1 MARSVEEAIDELMR
15 VDDDG
20 DEYELSTSSEEE
32 VDDLTTSVP
41 GSDLTVNAAHSQSS
55 SRASSVEAAPP
66 SLLSRLRPPTS
77 SEPSRKRVIDRNP
90 PKGKKRTKGPSR
102 QSEPKSIT
110 PEQRLKDARYANE
123 GLTVSNKKLFCRA
136 CREELSVKTSVINNH
151 IKSAKHKSSKVRLD
165 KKTGKRCGNH

>member
-41 GSDLTVNAAHSQSS
+41 GSDLTVNAAHSQST
-55 SRASSVEAAPP
+55 SRASSSVEAAQP

-77 SEPSRKRVIDRNP
+77 SELSRKRVIDRNP
-90 PKGKKRTKGPSR
+90 PKEKKRAKGPSR

-110 PEQRLKDARYANE
+110 PEQRLKDAP
-123 GLTVSNKKLFCRA
+123 
-136 CREELSVKTSVINNH
+136 SVCK
-151 IKSAKHKSSKVRLD
+151 
-165 KKTGKRCGNH
+165 

>member
-20 DEYELSTSSEEE
+20 DEYELSTSCEEE

-55 SRASSVEAAPP
+55 SRASSSVEAAPP

-77 SEPSRKRVIDRNP
+77 SELSRKRVIDRNP
-90 PKGKKRTKGPSR
+90 PKGKKR
-102 QSEPKSIT
+102 
-110 PEQRLKDARYANE
+110 
-123 GLTVSNKKLFCRA
+123 
-136 CREELSVKTSVINNH
+136 
-151 IKSAKHKSSKVRLD
+151 AKV
-165 KKTGKRCGNH
+165 

>member
-41 GSDLTVNAAHSQSS
+41 GSDLTVNAAHSQSF
-55 SRASSVEAAPP
+55 SRASSSVETALP

-77 SEPSRKRVIDRNP
+77 SELSRKRVIDHTASIQIWSNTAQNVLLLQPSSAAAERVFSVLNNTFAR
-90 PKGKKRTKGPSR
+90 KQLRALEDYVEASIMLQYNKR
-102 QSEPKSIT
+102 E
-110 PEQRLKDARYANE
+110 
-123 GLTVSNKKLFCRA
+123 
-136 CREELSVKTSVINNH
+136 
-151 IKSAKHKSSKVRLD
+151 
-165 KKTGKRCGNH
+165 